1 MELDMN
7 FPRSL
12 LLAGFAAASLL
23 STAAMAADHQVEM
36 VNKGPNGKAM
46 QFDPAFLKIAPGDTV
61 TFVPKDKGHDS
72 MSIDGMLPEGAETW
86 KGKINEQITV
96 TFTKPGLYG
105 YKCQPHYGLGMVGLI
120 EVGDDTSNIET
131 LKAVKLVGAAKKR
144 MAELFAQAEGGAAQ

>member
-1 MELDMN
+1 MKVSKLI
-7 FPRSL
+7 
-12 LLAGFAAASLL
+12 LLAGFVAASIA
-23 STAAMAADHQVEM
+23 SSGAAAADHQVEM

-46 QFDPAFLKIAPGDTV
+46 QFDPAFLKIETGDTV

-72 MSIDGMLPEGAETW
+72 MSIDGMVPEGAEPW

-120 EVGDDTSNIET
+120 EVGNDISNLDK
-131 LKAVKLVGAAKKR
+131 LKSVKLVGAAKKR
-144 MAELFAQAEGGAAQ
+144 MADLFEEAEKGQAAQ

>member
-1 MELDMN
+1 
-7 FPRSL
+7 
-12 LLAGFAAASLL
+12 
-23 STAAMAADHQVEM
+23 
-36 VNKGPNGKAM
+36 
-46 QFDPAFLKIAPGDTV
+46 
-61 TFVPKDKGHDS
+61 
-72 MSIDGMLPEGAETW
+72 MSIDGMLPEGAEPW